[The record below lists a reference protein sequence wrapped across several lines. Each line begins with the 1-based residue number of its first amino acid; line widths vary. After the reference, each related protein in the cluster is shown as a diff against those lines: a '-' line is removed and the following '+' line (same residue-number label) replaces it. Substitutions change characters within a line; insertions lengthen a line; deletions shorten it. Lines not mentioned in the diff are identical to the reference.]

1 MTNGKRAASNSI
13 LFVFLLFLSTTS
25 FAQKNTQKVYNVSG
39 QAFINELITPKQAR
53 ELALNDA
60 KSNALRKAG
69 IGEYIKNNLTL
80 LSSTVGDKYDEYIN
94 TEQQSQLEGS
104 VLDYEII
111 NENKFINDEKL
122 LVVSIT
128 INATV
133 MKYQTKPDVNFDVR
147 LFGVKSIYK
156 NRDNLEFSVQP
167 TIDCYLNF
175 FSWVDDES
183 GLIYPNDREKSALL
197 KAATTVKFPILSEAI
212 DYKLILNHKENEK
225 GRFIFVFTKTPMKFI
240 QKDANQNTSPD
251 EIISWINAIPLDQ
264 KKVFNMPFIIQL

>member
-1 MTNGKRAASNSI
+1 MTNGKRVVSNSF

-25 FAQKNTQKVYNVSG
+25 VAQKNTQKVYSVSG

-111 NENKFINDEKL
+111 NENKFINEEKL
-122 LVVSIT
+122 LVISIT

-156 NRDNLEFSVQP
+156 NRENLEFSVQP
-167 TIDCYLNF
+167 SIDCYLNF
-175 FSWVDDES
+175 FSWVDNES
-183 GLIYPNDREKSALL
+183 SLIYPNDREKSTLL
-197 KAATTVKFPILSEAI
+197 KATSISKFPVFEGI
-212 DYKLILNHKENEK
+212 DYKLILTQKENEK

-240 QKDANQNTSPD
+240 QKDADQNTSPD
-251 EIISWINAIPLDQ
+251 EIISWINSIPLDQ
-264 KKVFNMPFIIQL
+264 KKVFNLPFVIQH

>member
-1 MTNGKRAASNSI
+1 MTSGKRVVSNSI

-25 FAQKNTQKVYNVSG
+25 FAQKNILKVTNVTG

-53 ELALNDA
+53 ELALNEA

-94 TEQQSQLEGS
+94 TEQQSQLEGT
-104 VLDYEII
+104 VLDYVITDES
-111 NENKFINDEKL
+111 KFINSEKL

-133 MKYQTKPDVNFDVR
+133 MKYETKPDVNFDVR
-147 LFGVKSIYK
+147 LFGVKSVYK
-156 NRDNLEFSVQP
+156 NRDNLAFTVQP
-167 TIDCYLNF
+167 SIDCYLNF
-175 FSWVDDES
+175 FSWVDNES
-183 GLIYPNDREKSALL
+183 SLIYPNEREKSTLL
-197 KAATTVKFPILSEAI
+197 KAASTSKFPVFEGI
-212 DYKLILNHKENEK
+212 DYKLILTHKENEK

-240 QKDANQNTSPD
+240 QKDADQNTTPD

-264 KKVFNMPFIIQL
+264 KKVFNMPFVIQN

>member
-1 MTNGKRAASNSI
+1 MTSGKRAVSNSL

-25 FAQKNTQKVYNVSG
+25 FAQKNTQKVYNVNG

-53 ELALNDA
+53 ELALNEA

-69 IGEYIKNNLTL
+69 IGEYIKNNLTR
-80 LSSTVGDKYDEYIN
+80 LSSTVGDKSDEYFN

-111 NENKFINDEKL
+111 NENKFINEEKL

-133 MKYQTKPDVNFDVR
+133 LKYETKPDVNFDVR

-167 TIDCYLNF
+167 SIDCYLNF

-183 GLIYPNDREKSALL
+183 GLIYPNDREKSTLL
-197 KAATTVKFPILSEAI
+197 KASATIKFPILTEAI
-212 DYKLILNHKENEK
+212 DYKLITKKASEK

-240 QKDANQNTSPD
+240 QKDADQNTSAD
-251 EIISWINAIPLDQ
+251 EIISWINSIPLDQ
-264 KKVFNMPFIIQL
+264 KKVFNLPFVIQN